1 MFYIN
6 NVNLLLIIAQT
17 HHLRQRSCHRKQQ
30 ACGEETEKYYTH
42 SSKTSIGFLPNRRW
56 QQRLMLS
63 TATTTAIKPI
73 K

>member
-1 MFYIN
+1 MTACFI
-6 NVNLLLIIAQT
+6 LIWLHICHPE
-17 HHLRQRSCHRKQQ
+17 HHRQRCANNEYQTS
-30 ACGEETEKYYTH
+30 GEETEKYYTH

>member
-1 MFYIN
+1 M
-6 NVNLLLIIAQT
+6 LLISVLADAYHLCECRTNDEYQT
-17 HHLRQRSCHRKQQ
+17 G
-30 ACGEETEKYYTH
+30 GEETEKIYTH
-42 SSKTSIGFLPNRRW
+42 SSKTLIGFLPNRRW